1 MITSLH
7 LPYPPSVNHYWG
19 QSGKQRFIGKK
30 GKEFRQAVA
39 EVCLDLQ
46 VSTLDTRLSVHV
58 AIWPP
63 DNRKRDVDN
72 ILKPLLDAMEHAGVY
87 ENDSQIDELHIIR
100 HPPMKGAPAQWCSCR
115 SVSATLLCVCF
126 LPKLLNPFQNLLLQ
140 NHKLLDLG
148 PFALGCVGWIFDLGN
163 KSDDLID
170 FF

>member
-19 QSGKQRFIGKK
+19 TSGKQRFIGKK

-46 VSTLDTRLSVHV
+46 LSTLDTRLSVHV

-100 HPPMKGAPAQWCSCR
+100 HHTLKGGACSVVLVPISQRNASLRMLPSETAQSLPEPPASEP
-115 SVSATLLCVCF
+115 
-126 LPKLLNPFQNLLLQ
+126 
-140 NHKLLDLG
+140 
-148 PFALGCVGWIFDLGN
+148 
-163 KSDDLID
+163 
-170 FF
+170 

>member
-39 EVCLDLQ
+39 EACLDLELA
-46 VSTLDTRLSVHV
+46 TLDGRLSVHV

-100 HPPMKGAPAQWCSCR
+100 HHTLKGGACSVVLVPISQRMLPSETAQHPPEHLA
-115 SVSATLLCVCF
+115 
-126 LPKLLNPFQNLLLQ
+126 
-140 NHKLLDLG
+140 
-148 PFALGCVGWIFDLGN
+148 
-163 KSDDLID
+163 
-170 FF
+170 

>member
-19 QSGKQRFIGKK
+19 TSGKQRFIGKK

-46 VSTLDTRLSVHV
+46 LSTLDTRLSVHV

-100 HPPMKGAPAQWCSCR
+100 HHTLKGGACSVVLVPISQRNASLRMLPSETAQHPPEHLA
-115 SVSATLLCVCF
+115 
-126 LPKLLNPFQNLLLQ
+126 
-140 NHKLLDLG
+140 
-148 PFALGCVGWIFDLGN
+148 
-163 KSDDLID
+163 
-170 FF
+170 

>member
-19 QSGKQRFIGKK
+19 TSGKQRFIGKK

-46 VSTLDTRLSVHV
+46 LSTLDTRLSVHV

-100 HPPMKGAPAQWCSCR
+100 HHTLKGGACSVVLVPISQRNASLRMLPSETAQSLPEHPASE
-115 SVSATLLCVCF
+115 
-126 LPKLLNPFQNLLLQ
+126 P
-140 NHKLLDLG
+140 
-148 PFALGCVGWIFDLGN
+148 
-163 KSDDLID
+163 
-170 FF
+170 

>member
-19 QSGKQRFIGKK
+19 TSGKQRFIGKK

-46 VSTLDTRLSVHV
+46 LSTLDSRLSVHV

-72 ILKPLLDAMEHAGVY
+72 VLKPLLDAMEHAGVY

-100 HPPMKGAPAQWCSCR
+100 HHTLKGGACSVVLVPISQRRLPSETVQHPPEHPASE
-115 SVSATLLCVCF
+115 
-126 LPKLLNPFQNLLLQ
+126 P
-140 NHKLLDLG
+140 
-148 PFALGCVGWIFDLGN
+148 
-163 KSDDLID
+163 
-170 FF
+170 

>member
-39 EVCLDLQ
+39 EACLDLELA
-46 VSTLDTRLSVHV
+46 TMDGRLSVHV

-100 HPPMKGAPAQWCSCR
+100 HHPIKGGSCSVVLVPINQRMLPSETAQHPPEHLA
-115 SVSATLLCVCF
+115 
-126 LPKLLNPFQNLLLQ
+126 
-140 NHKLLDLG
+140 
-148 PFALGCVGWIFDLGN
+148 
-163 KSDDLID
+163 
-170 FF
+170 

>member
-100 HPPMKGAPAQWCSCR
+100 HPPMKGGACSVVLVPISQR
-115 SVSATLLCVCF
+115 NATLRM
-126 LPKLLNPFQNLLLQ
+126 LPSETAQSLPE
-140 NHKLLDLG
+140 
-148 PFALGCVGWIFDLGN
+148 PPA
-163 KSDDLID
+163 SEP
-170 FF
+170 